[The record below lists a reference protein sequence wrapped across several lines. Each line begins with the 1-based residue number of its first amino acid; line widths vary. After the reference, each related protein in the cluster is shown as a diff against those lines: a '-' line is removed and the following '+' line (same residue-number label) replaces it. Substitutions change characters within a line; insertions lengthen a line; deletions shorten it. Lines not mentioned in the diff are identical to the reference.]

1 MDHEISNR
9 ALSVAED
16 YGVKMKE
23 RESQLERLEVC
34 KIEREKQPR
43 RWVALE
49 ANLQSMKNH
58 NFLSRHE
65 TPYQRFTL
73 VAVEPKEQAAK
84 KLEEEIRKDVEEDNR
99 KIKLYKWTL
108 GVLQKDSEVMEAALA
123 FAMLVKSRLETLSG
137 RRAKESGGKRD
148 EDSPLTVRSNAVL

>member
-9 ALSVAED
+9 ALSEAED

-23 RESQLERLEVC
+23 RESQLERLEAC

-49 ANLQSMKNH
+49 ADLQSMKNH

-65 TPYQRFTL
+65 PPYKLFTL
-73 VAVEPKEQAAK
+73 GAIEPKEQAAK
-84 KLEEEIRKDVEEDNR
+84 KLEEEIRNDVEEDNR
-99 KIKLYKWTL
+99 KIKLYEWTL

-123 FAMLVKSRLETLSG
+123 FAMLVKG
-137 RRAKESGGKRD
+137 AD
-148 EDSPLTVRSNAVL
+148 